1 MKRAL
6 TTLFCTASLAAA
18 ASIPQATDSFMI
30 RNATVHTMA
39 GADIANGSVLVRDGK
54 IAGVGQNLSAPAGT
68 QVIDGTGLHI
78 YPGMIDSGT
87 TVGLT
92 EIGAVR
98 ESSDV
103 AEIGKFNPQLRASVA
118 VNPSSE
124 HVPVT
129 RANGITSIIALPAG
143 ELISGQASLMHLDGW
158 TSDEMTVEGG
168 AALHLRMP
176 TVQTRMSGRFFDDAP
191 PGGGGP
197 SYDEARKKYEA
208 EMRELNDFF
217 ESAHRYQ
224 KAKSAHM
231 PGFQQDL
238 RFEAMLPVINGE
250 EPVLVSAAR
259 ERAIRDAIAF
269 GEKQKIRII
278 LADALEAYKVA
289 GELAAKKIPVILGP
303 TLALP
308 EEEDDPYDRP
318 FTTPS
323 DLFKA
328 GVKFAFA
335 SNSVEFSRNLPY
347 QAATAVA
354 FGLPH
359 DEAMKAITVNA
370 AQIWGVDKLMGSI
383 EEGKWADLMITNGD
397 PLETPTQVTQLF
409 IKGRPV
415 DLDNKQHRLY
425 EKYLNRP

>member
-1 MKRAL
+1 
-6 TTLFCTASLAAA
+6 
-18 ASIPQATDSFMI
+18 MI
-30 RNATVHTMA
+30 RGATVHTMA
-39 GADIANGSVLVRDGK
+39 GPDIQNGSVLVRNGK
-54 IAGVGQNLSAPAGT
+54 IVGVGQNLTAPSGT
-68 QVIDGTGLHI
+68 QLIEGKGLHV

-103 AEIGKFNPQLRASVA
+103 SEIGKFNPQLRAAVA

-158 TSDEMTVEGG
+158 TSDDMTVKGG
-168 AALHLRMP
+168 AAMHLRMP
-176 TVQTRMSGRFFDDAP
+176 SIQTRVNGRFFDDAP
-191 PGGGGP
+191 PGGPGMGF
-197 SYDEARKKYEA
+197 DEARKRYETQ
-208 EMRELNDFF
+208 MRELNDFF

-224 KAKSAHM
+224 KAKAAHL
-231 PGFQQDL
+231 PGFEQDL

-250 EPVLVSAAR
+250 MPVLISATR

-269 GEKQKIRII
+269 GEKQKIKII
-278 LADALEAYKVA
+278 LTDATEANKVA
-289 GELAAKKIPVILGP
+289 AELAAKKIPVILGP
-303 TLALP
+303 TLSLP
-308 EEEDDPYDRP
+308 AAEDDPYDLP
-318 FTTPS
+318 FTTPG
-323 DLFKA
+323 DLYKA

-370 AQIWGVDKLMGSI
+370 AQIWGVDKQLGSI
-383 EEGKWADLMITNGD
+383 EEGKWADLMITDGD
-397 PLETPTQVTQLF
+397 PLETPTQVKQLF
-409 IKGRPV
+409 IKGRAV
-415 DLDNKQHRLY
+415 DLDNKHHRLY

>member
-1 MKRAL
+1 MKRAV
-6 TTLFCTASLAAA
+6 TTFFCTAALAAA
-18 ASIPQATDSFMI
+18 ASIPPQTDSFLI

-68 QVIDGTGLHI
+68 QIIDGTGLHV
-78 YPGMIDSGT
+78 YPGMIDAGT

-158 TSDEMTVEGG
+158 TSDEMTVKGG

-176 TVQTRMSGRFFDDAP
+176 TVQTRMSGRFFDDTP
-191 PGGGGP
+191 PGGGGS
-197 SYDEARKKYEA
+197 SYDEARKKYAA
-208 EMRELNDFF
+208 EMHELNDFF

-224 KAKSAHM
+224 KAKSAHL

-250 EPVLVSAAR
+250 EPVLISAAR

-269 GEKQKIRII
+269 GEKQKIKII
-278 LADALEAYKVA
+278 LADAVEAYKVA

-308 EEEDDPYDRP
+308 EAEDDPYDRP

-359 DEAMKAITVNA
+359 DEALKAITVNA

-383 EEGKWADLMITNGD
+383 EEGKWADLMITDGD
-397 PLETPTQVTQLF
+397 PLETPTQVKQLF
-409 IKGRPV
+409 IKGKPV
-415 DLDNKQHRLY
+415 DLDNKHHRLY
-425 EKYLNRP
+425 EKYLKRP